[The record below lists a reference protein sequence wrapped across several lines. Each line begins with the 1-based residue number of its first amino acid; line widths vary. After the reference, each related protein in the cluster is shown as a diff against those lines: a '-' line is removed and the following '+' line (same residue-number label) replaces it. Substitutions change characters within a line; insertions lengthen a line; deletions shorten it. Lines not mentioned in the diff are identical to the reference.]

1 MKSPSA
7 AELLSIEI
15 AALEKKQE
23 AELLE
28 LKQSLRDKY
37 ESLKPINIIKRTFSQ
52 LTSSDDVKNSIVSE
66 IAGITAGALSSK
78 LLFGKSKNPLKVIG
92 GLLFQFLVA
101 TYVSKK
107 EISIDKITEKLSNFF
122 SGKMNQ
128 EEEEEEEK
136 KEV

>member
-37 ESLKPINIIKRTFSQ
+37 ESLKPINIIKRSFSQ
-52 LTSSDDVKNSIVSE
+52 LTSSDEVKNSIVSE
-66 IAGITAGALSSK
+66 IAGITAGAISSK
-78 LLFGKSKNPLKVIG
+78 LLFGKSRNPLKVIG

-122 SGKMNQ
+122 SGKENQ
-128 EEEEEEEK
+128 EEEEVEEK

>member
-1 MKSPSA
+1 MR
-7 AELLSIEI
+7 
-15 AALEKKQE
+15 KKQE

-78 LLFGKSKNPLKVIG
+78 LLFGKSKIH
-92 GLLFQFLVA
+92 
-101 TYVSKK
+101 
-107 EISIDKITEKLSNFF
+107 
-122 SGKMNQ
+122 
-128 EEEEEEEK
+128 
-136 KEV
+136 